1 MVAKGRPRKFDV
13 NEALDKA
20 LVVFWQRGFEGASL
34 SDLTEAMG
42 INRPSLYA
50 AFGDK
55 QTLFRRALDRYAE
68 VGPLAVLHAALQEP
82 TARGVIEHILY
93 GVAECFTNPCR
104 PAGCLVVQ
112 SALVCGEEAQ
122 SVKEELCARRAA
134 GEAKLRERLERA
146 QAEGDLPDDV
156 DPATLARYVATVVHG
171 MSVQAAGGASRAQL
185 YAVAEMVL
193 KSIPHGRATPAASA
207 EQRRRAL

>member
-1 MVAKGRPRKFDV
+1 MAKGRPRKFDT

-20 LVVFWQRGFEGASL
+20 LMVFWQRGFEGTSL

-55 QTLFRRALDRYAE
+55 ETLFRRALDRYAE
-68 VGPLAVLHAALQEP
+68 IGTLAVLHAALEEP
-82 TARGVIEHILY
+82 TAQRVIERLLR
-93 GVAECFTNPCR
+93 GTAECFTDPCR

-112 SALVCGEEAQ
+112 GALACGEAAQ

-134 GEAKLRERLERA
+134 GEAKLRERLARA
-146 QAEGDLPDDV
+146 KSEGDLPADA
-156 DPATLARYVATVVHG
+156 DPTTLARYVATVLQG
-171 MSVQAAGGASRAQL
+171 MSVQAASGASRAEL
-185 YAVAEMVL
+185 LAVADMVV
-193 KSIPHGRATPAASA
+193 KSLPNSQAAPAGSGLEAGVGGA
-207 EQRRRAL
+207 